1 MKETIVQAAMNLF
14 ARKGYAGT
22 SMREIA
28 ETVKITKAALYYHF
42 PDKDAL
48 YRETRMATSGY
59 LNAQVEEAA
68 RGIEDAVTRIR
79 TVVHAKLRLYVEEG
93 DLMRFLYIQ
102 LFMPEDPSTTMSHE
116 IRESERELKDAITAC
131 AKEGYLKA
139 EDVETTTTLLT
150 GAVEYCGARWL
161 LDPSTPRPSPTIG
174 DRLLASAIPALSSRL
189 EGAPR
194 RRWVK
199 KLRKRGGRTVA
210 GLAMILAFLLG
221 VGASAAQDAPSV
233 AGSSK
238 AVSSDAD
245 TFGAHNSD
253 ADTFDADNFDADNSD
268 AVDSDADSF
277 DADNSDAVVVAIPGD
292 DTILSVEECVSE
304 AMIAN
309 ASLQAVRTQKDELNA
324 IKLQA
329 ISTGLPS
336 IDLMGSWN
344 RSRDPSF
351 ALDETFGGS
360 GGFGSSIPD
369 TCLEGCLGEFIAG
382 LGSLVPAPDAIP
394 PQTFWRASVNATW
407 ELRPGRVINAIG
419 AAGHRL
425 RQHDVVVEDSEH
437 QTAESVVHAYYDV
450 VSAAERLD
458 ALQAEAEARREFL
471 DITRRRMLVEF
482 ATALD
487 TLQAAV
493 SLANLN
499 PQLRRAR
506 QDLRNSGTRLNVLM
520 GRPALTPIAV
530 RGDPEVPPEEID
542 PEWALSRAEE
552 RPDIVRLKLEE
563 AALRKTRATQKAT
576 NHPYLSMD
584 ASYGYVGRTI
594 DTVTDK
600 GHDFWNAR
608 VAVFFPIFDGLL
620 TKGQAQETAAKIRR
634 TRREREDALR
644 QARLEILTL
653 LGDLE
658 AARQNREA
666 ADLNLVRAEDALSRM
681 QQRYSLGKAEYLE
694 ILNAVSERFTAR
706 SEQIAARSEVL
717 KLTASVRRALGL
729 SPLPSMSGN
738 PVN

>member
-42 PDKDAL
+42 PDKDSL
-48 YRETRMATSGY
+48 YREARMATSGY
-59 LNAQVEEAA
+59 LNAQVEEAS

-102 LFMPEDPSTTMSHE
+102 LFMPDDRSTAMSHE
-116 IRESERELKDAITAC
+116 IRESERELRDAITAC
-131 AKEGYLKA
+131 AEEGFLKA
-139 EDVETTTTLLT
+139 EDVETTITLLT

-161 LDPSTPRPSPTIG
+161 LDPSTPRPSPTLG

-199 KLRKRGGRTVA
+199 KLRKRAGRTVV
-210 GLAMILAFLLG
+210 GLAMILALLLG
-221 VGASAAQDAPSV
+221 VGAPAAQDSPS
-233 AGSSK
+233 ASDPLGSMDN
-238 AVSSDAD
+238 SD
-245 TFGAHNSD
+245 AHNSD
-253 ADTFDADNFDADNSD
+253 ADNF
-268 AVDSDADSF
+268 
-277 DADNSDAVVVAIPGD
+277 DAVVVAIPGSD
-292 DTILSVEECVSE
+292 AVLSVEECVTE
-304 AMIAN
+304 AMTAN
-309 ASLQAVRTQKDELNA
+309 AQLQAVRTQKDELNA
-324 IKLQA
+324 VKLQA
-329 ISTGLPS
+329 ISTGLPT

-360 GGFGSSIPD
+360 GDDTEGSILDSLFG
-369 TCLEGCLGEFIAG
+369 
-382 LGSLVPAPDAIP
+382 GSLVPAPGAIP
-394 PQTFWRASVNATW
+394 PQTFWRASVNASW

-425 RQHDVVVEDSEH
+425 RQHDVIVEDSEH
-437 QTAESVVHAYYDV
+437 QTAESVVHAYHDV
-450 VSAAERLD
+450 ISAAERLD
-458 ALQAEAEARREFL
+458 ALRAEAEARREFL

-506 QDLRNSGTRLNVLM
+506 QDLRNSGARLNVLM

-530 RGDPEVPPEEID
+530 RGAPEVPPQEID

-552 RPDIVRLKLEE
+552 RPDIVRLRLEE

-576 NHPYLSMD
+576 NHPYLSLD
-584 ASYGYVGRTI
+584 ASYGYVGRTL
-594 DTVTDK
+594 DTVTDT

-608 VAVFFPIFDGLL
+608 VALFFPIFDGLL

-634 TRREREDALR
+634 TRREREDAFR

-658 AARQNREA
+658 AARQNHEA
-666 ADLNLVRAEDALSRM
+666 AGLNLVRAEDALARM

-694 ILNAVSERFTAR
+694 VLNAESERFTAR

-729 SPLPSMSGN
+729 SPLSSMSGN